1 MPDPTARAKAHRLD
15 LIFSPKSLAVVGATG
30 VAGTVPYDIFANIVQ
45 DKFRGLVFPVSPG
58 RGCIDCFKPYRY
70 VKDIPEPVDLAV
82 LVFPSSV
89 CHMALEQCGEMGIKA
104 AIIISAGFR
113 EVGGQGI
120 EREQQIKEIADRHG
134 ISFVGPNC
142 LGVINTDPNVNLNA
156 SFARKMPEEGNIAF
170 LSQSGALCTAV
181 LDYAQAKHIGFSKF
195 VSFGNKADISE
206 VDLLYYLKDD
216 PKTKV
221 ILMYLEEVR
230 DGAALMAA
238 AREIIRETG
247 KPILAIK
254 SGRTRLGAAAAASHT
269 GSLAGSD
276 EICEEAMRQAGII
289 RCRTIEDMFN
299 TAIALAYQP
308 LPKGDRVAI
317 ITNAGGPGVLATDA
331 AIDEGVH
338 LATFSEETTAAFKKS
353 LPNTANIK
361 NPVDVIGDAR
371 ADRYDAA
378 LTAVMADDGV
388 DGAMVILTPQSM
400 TDIDDI
406 AQSISTMSQTNA
418 HKPLY
423 ASFMGESDVASGI
436 DIMQRHKIPHYSLP
450 EDMCLAFAA
459 AHRFKMG
466 LETPHD
472 QPVTF
477 SDVSRDDAHALLEA
491 AGQAGRHHITEHL
504 AEQVLAAYGLPVLP
518 GQVAASADEAV
529 SIAGEIGYPVV
540 MKVVSDDIIHK
551 VDVGGVKLNIAADD
565 AVRQAY
571 EAITAN
577 ALAHKSDA
585 VIEGILV
592 QKMVA
597 RGGEEVILGLKKDP
611 SFGTVVMFGLGGTF
625 VEIFR
630 DVSFRVAPVEAS
642 EVSAMI
648 RQIKAYPM
656 LAGARGRTP
665 RDIAAVETCIQR
677 LSQLAVECPQITELD
692 INPLIVLDEGEG
704 CFVADA
710 RIML

>member
-1 MPDPTARAKAHRLD
+1 MSESSPGAKESHLD
-15 LIFSPKSLAVVGATG
+15 LIFSPKSIAIVGATN
-30 VAGTVPYDIFANIVQ
+30 VNGTVPYDIFANIVQ

-58 RGCIDCFKPYRY
+58 RGCLDGFKPYRY
-70 VKDIPEPVDLAV
+70 VKDIQDPVDLAV

-89 CHMALEQCGEMGIKA
+89 CHMALKQCGEIGIKA

-113 EVGGQGI
+113 EVGGKGI
-120 EREQQIKEIADRHG
+120 EREQQIKDIAAEYG
-134 ISFVGPNC
+134 ISFIGPNC

-181 LDYAQAKHIGFSKF
+181 LDYARAKHIGFSKF

-206 VDLLYYLKDD
+206 IDLLYYLKDD

-230 DGAALMAA
+230 DGAALMTA
-238 AREIIRETG
+238 ARDIIRETG

-276 EICEEAMRQAGII
+276 EVCEAAMRQAGII

-299 TAIALAYQP
+299 TAIAMAYQP

-317 ITNAGGPGVLATDA
+317 VTNAGGPGVLATDA
-331 AIDEGVH
+331 AIDEGLH
-338 LATFSEETTAAFKKS
+338 LAQFSDATTKAFKKS

-371 ADRYDAA
+371 ADRYEAA
-378 LTAVMADDGV
+378 LDAVMVDEGV
-388 DGAMVILTPQSM
+388 DGTMVILTPQSM
-400 TDIDDI
+400 TDIDAI
-406 AQSISTMSQTNA
+406 ARSITAKTQAGVS
-418 HKPLY
+418 KPLY
-423 ASFMGESDVASGI
+423 ASFMGETDVASGI
-436 DIMQRHKIPHYSLP
+436 DIMQRHNIPHYILP
-450 EDMCLAFAA
+450 EDMCLAFASA
-459 AHRFKMG
+459 RRFKTF
-466 LETPHD
+466 LEAESSA
-472 QPVTF
+472 PVTF
-477 SDVSRDDAHALLEA
+477 DDVNRQEAHALLDA
-491 AGQAGRHHITEHL
+491 AVQAGQSHL
-504 AEQVLAAYGLPVLP
+504 PQNRAEAVLATYGLPMVPSSL
-518 GQVAASADEAV
+518 AASADEAA
-529 SIAGEIGYPVV
+529 SMAAEIGYPVA
-540 MKVVSDDIIHK
+540 MKVVSDDIVHK
-551 VDVGGVKLNIAADD
+551 VDVGGVVLDVASDDQAREAYQSIVTSAGAACPD
-565 AVRQAY
+565 ATIDGV
-571 EAITAN
+571 
-577 ALAHKSDA
+577 
-585 VIEGILV
+585 LV
-592 QKMVA
+592 QKMVD
-597 RGGEEVILGLKKDP
+597 RGEEIILGLKRDP
-611 SFGTVVMFGLGGTF
+611 SFGTVVMFGLGGSF

-630 DVSFRVAPVEAS
+630 DVSFRVAPVEAG

-648 RQIKAYPM
+648 KQIKAYPI

-665 RDIAAVETCIQR
+665 RDVAAIETCIQR
-677 LSQLAVECPQITELD
+677 LSQLAVDCPQIKELD
-692 INPLIVLDEGEG
+692 INPLIVLDEGQG